1 MAAKLGL
8 VLDCADA
15 DKLAEFWSAAIGYTM
30 LGGAGSYV
38 LLVDDTGQRPKLL
51 LQRVDEPK
59 AGKNRRSHYR
69 RRPGVPNGDV
79 PPEPP
84 GQGLQDRQ
92 PGRGVRRA
100 AGHRVEARDG
110 VARDRGAQLRRLDL
124 ALRPRGDRPV
134 ADDGDADVRLVSG
147 PAPGA
152 RVPPFPAVRAGPPQQ
167 LAAAPVRPRRLSVAA
182 LIGGRPARRAQILPR
197 SRIRRVLRM

>member
-1 MAAKLGL
+1 S
-8 VLDCADA
+8 D
-15 DKLAEFWSAAIGYTM
+15 
-30 LGGAGSYV
+30 
-38 LLVDDTGQRPKLL
+38 
-51 LQRVDEPK
+51 
-59 AGKNRRSHYR
+59 HR
-69 RRPGVPNGDV
+69 RRPGVPDGDV

-110 VARDRGAQLRRLDL
+110 VTRDRRTQLRRLDL
-124 ALRPRGDRPV
+124 ALRPRGDWPV

-152 RVPPFPAVRAGPPQQ
+152 RVPPVPAVRAGPPRQ
-167 LAAAPVRPRRLSVAA
+167 LAAAPVRPRRLGVAA
-182 LIGGRPARRAQILPR
+182 LMSGYPAWRAQILPR
-197 SRIRRVLRM
+197 SRIRRVLRMLLGRCGRTPLYRGVAR

>member
-79 PPEPP
+79 PPQPP
-84 GQGLQDRQ
+84 RQGLQDRQ

-110 VARDRGAQLRRLDL
+110 VARDRGTQLRRLDL

-134 ADDGDADVRLVSG
+134 ADDGDADVRLVGG
-147 PAPGA
+147 PPQGA
-152 RVPPFPAVRAGPPQQ
+152 RVPPVPAVRAGPPRQ
-167 LAAAPVRPRRLSVAA
+167 LPAAPVRPRRPA
-182 LIGGRPARRAQILPR
+182 LAPL
-197 SRIRRVLRM
+197 IRRPPRAVS

>member
-15 DKLAEFWSAAIGYTM
+15 DKLAEFWSAAIGYTT

-38 LLVDDTGQRPKLL
+38 LLVDDTGQRPKRCME
-51 LQRVDEPK
+51 RVDEPK

-69 RRPGVPNGDV
+69 RRSGVPEGDV

-124 ALRPRGDRPV
+124 ALRPRGGRPV

-152 RVPPFPAVRAGPPQQ
+152 RVPPVPAVRAGPSRQ
-167 LAAAPVRPRRLSVAA
+167 LAPAPVRARHRGVASLS
-182 LIGGRPARRAQILPR
+182 GFP
-197 SRIRRVLRM
+197 